1 MPNHAMDLE
10 KHPLFMARKQNEA
23 PVSVGMGHLT
33 VTEGA
38 RLEEMTRITSPQQIT
53 AHAIGYVYV
62 NIYGSKYVRGRI
74 SQNDRLAE
82 AKDGLRS
89 QELINM
95 VQAGGALPSE
105 YYAPGSKTPNYQI
118 ITNGGQ
124 DD

>member
-10 KHPLFMARKQNEA
+10 RHPLFMARKQNEA

-33 VTEGA
+33 VTEGY
-38 RLEEMTRITSPQQIT
+38 RLEEMTRITTPQQIN
-53 AHAIGYVYV
+53 AHGIGFVYAR
-62 NIYGSKYVRGRI
+62 IYGSKYVKGRI
-74 SQNDRLAE
+74 AQNDRLAE

-89 QELINM
+89 RELIDM
-95 VQAGGALPSE
+95 VQAGGSLPSE

-118 ITNGGQ
+118 ANGGQ

>member
-10 KHPLFMARKQNEA
+10 RHPLFLAKKSNEA

-33 VTEGA
+33 VVDGS

-53 AHAIGYVYV
+53 AHGIGYVYTR
-62 NIYGSKYVRGRI
+62 IYGSKYVKGRI
-74 SQNDRLAE
+74 AQNDRLAE

-89 QELINM
+89 RELIDM
-95 VQAGGALPSE
+95 VQAGGSLPSE

-118 ITNGGQ
+118 ANGGT

>member
-10 KHPLFMARKQNEA
+10 KHPLFMTKKQNEA

-38 RLEEMTRITSPQQIT
+38 RLEEMTRITSPQQIN

-89 QELINM
+89 RELIDI
-95 VQAGGALPSE
+95 VQAGGSLPSE

-118 ITNGGQ
+118 ISGGQ